1 MLVLRYMLDPRPGS
15 EVKAG
20 VQGGAEMFR
29 QIKDL
34 KRRDIVGKSKKKGE
48 RQGRKHLRKEK
59 GRQVCGTWRYI

>member
-34 KRRDIVGKSKKKGE
+34 KRRHIVGKSKRKGE
-48 RQGRKHLRKEK
+48 R
-59 GRQVCGTWRYI
+59 